1 MKNRFNKNVKH
12 FAASDSKLN
21 FIHVSLREG
30 LLTVIYQIQQV
41 QSSGVLEDV
50 CSPLIEHLRAAQ
62 TADIRLFMCTEP
74 EAVWH
79 RRVCQN

>member
-41 QSSGVLEDV
+41 QSSEVLE
-50 CSPLIEHLRAAQ
+50 
-62 TADIRLFMCTEP
+62 M
-74 EAVWH
+74 AVPP
-79 RRVCQN
+79 R